1 MTAEPPRNRSR
12 SARRG
17 AHRRTGLPR
26 YSRRRVTVM
35 LVVAAVAFTAIAGKL
50 TVVQLLDAS
59 TYQKTAESQDIRS
72 VVLPAVRG
80 SILAANGDE
89 LAFSE
94 MRPTIFADPGEIT
107 AVSTEASVLAR
118 VLHQPVATLESDLL
132 ERTTYVV
139 LATATSSAVAT
150 KVASLGLPG
159 IGVEQLPV
167 RYHPD
172 GNLAAPLLGAID
184 AAGNGVSGL
193 EYEYNRYLTGHPG
206 ELVTVVDP
214 EGQPVPGGTIHE
226 QPALPGGDV
235 LTTIDPGLEY
245 QVEQTLAADLRRTGG
260 DWATAVVEDV
270 HTGAILAVS
279 DLVAG
284 PNHTAVPASSATAF
298 THVYEPGSVAKLVT
312 VSGALTHHVITPT
325 TVLNIPPALLV
336 NGTYIRDAE
345 AHPDEQLSITGVLA
359 QSSNIGATEIAQRL
373 GAANLLHYEHA
384 YGFGRMVV
392 PGFPG
397 ESAGLVPTLS
407 QFSGTTLATLAFGE
421 AQAVTPVQLAGAYAA
436 IADGGVY
443 HTPHV
448 VGALVGPHG
457 HRHAVPLPAPHRVVP
472 AWVASAMTPMFEQVV
487 SSGTGPNAQ
496 VHGYAIAGKTGTS
509 NIILP
514 DGQYSL
520 TRTDATFAGYYPAQ
534 HPELAAVV
542 VVEGSRM
549 YGAQAAAPAFSE
561 IARDA
566 ILDFGIPSYGPQPA
580 PADTSVPT
588 INGKVE
594 TSLLGY

>member
-1 MTAEPPRNRSR
+1 
-12 SARRG
+12 
-17 AHRRTGLPR
+17 
-26 YSRRRVTVM
+26 M
-35 LVVAAVAFTAIAGKL
+35 LVVAALAFAAVAGKL
-50 TVVQLLDAS
+50 TVIQLLDAS
-59 TYQKTAESQDIRS
+59 SYQRTADSQDIRS
-72 VVLPAVRG
+72 VVIPAVRG

-107 AVSTEASVLAR
+107 SAATEARALSP
-118 VLHQPVATLESDLL
+118 VLHRSVTALEAQLA
-132 ERTTYVV
+132 EHTTYVV
-139 LATATSSAVAT
+139 VAPATSSAVAAEVS
-150 KVASLGLPG
+150 KLALAG

-172 GNLAAPLLGAID
+172 GTLATPLLGAID
-184 AAGNGVSGL
+184 SAGNGVSGL

-206 ELVTVVDP
+206 KLVTVVDP
-214 EGQPVPGGTIHE
+214 EGEPVPGGTLHE
-226 QPALPGGDV
+226 QPAVPGGDV
-235 LTTIDPGLEY
+235 LTTVDPALQY
-245 QVEQTLAADLRRTGG
+245 QVQQTLAADLRRTKG

-284 PNHTAVPASSATAF
+284 ANHSALQPSSATAF

-312 VSGALTHHVITPT
+312 VSGALTHHVISPT
-325 TVLNIPPALLV
+325 TVLDIPPALLV

-345 AHPDEQLSITGVLA
+345 VHPNEQLSITGVLA

-384 YGFGRMVV
+384 YGFGRAVV

-397 ESAGLVPTLS
+397 ESPGIVPALS

-421 AQAVTPVQLAGAYAA
+421 AQAVTPVQLVGAYAA
-436 IADGGVY
+436 IADGGLY
-443 HTPHV
+443 QTPHV
-448 VGALVGPHG
+448 VSALVGPSG
-457 HRHAVPLPAPHRVVP
+457 HRHPVALPAPHRVVP
-472 AWVASAMTPMFEQVV
+472 STVASAMTPMFEQVV

-509 NIILP
+509 NIVLP
-514 DGQYSL
+514 DGQYSQ

-534 HPELAAVV
+534 HPELAEVV
-542 VVEGSRM
+542 VVEGSTM
-549 YGAQAAAPAFSE
+549 YGAQAAAPAFST
-561 IARDA
+561 IAHDA
-566 ILDFGIPSYGPQPA
+566 ILDLGIPSYGPQPA

-588 INGKVE
+588 INGKVD
-594 TSLLGY
+594 TALLGY

>member
-1 MTAEPPRNRSR
+1 
-12 SARRG
+12 
-17 AHRRTGLPR
+17 
-26 YSRRRVTVM
+26 M
-35 LVVAAVAFTAIAGKL
+35 LVVAAVAFAAVAGKL
-50 TVVQLLDAS
+50 TVIQLLDAS
-59 TYQKTAESQDIRS
+59 SYQRTADSQDIRS
-72 VVLPAVRG
+72 VVIPAVRG

-89 LAFSE
+89 LVFSE

-107 AVSTEASVLAR
+107 SAATEASALSP
-118 VLHQPVATLESDLL
+118 VLHRSVSGIESQLS

-139 LATATSSAVAT
+139 LAPATSSTVAAEVS
-150 KVASLGLPG
+150 KLGLAG

-172 GNLAAPLLGAID
+172 GTLAAPLLGAID
-184 AAGNGVSGL
+184 SAGNGVSGL

-206 ELVTVVDP
+206 KLVTVVDP
-214 EGQPVPGGTIHE
+214 EGEPVPGGTLHE
-226 QPALPGGDV
+226 QPAVPGGDV
-235 LTTIDPGLEY
+235 LTTIDPALQY
-245 QVEQTLAADLRRTGG
+245 QVQQTLVADLRRTGG
-260 DWATAVVEDV
+260 DWATAVVENV
-270 HTGAILAVS
+270 HTGALLAVS

-284 PNHTAVPASSATAF
+284 PNHTAVPPSSATAL
-298 THVYEPGSVAKLVT
+298 THVYQPGSVAKLVT
-312 VSGALTHHVITPT
+312 VSGALTHHVISPT

-336 NGTYIRDAE
+336 NGTYIHDAE
-345 AHPDEQLSITGVLA
+345 PHPDEQLSITGVLA

-373 GAANLLHYEHA
+373 GAVNLLHYEHA
-384 YGFGRMVV
+384 YGFGEAVV

-397 ESAGLVPTLS
+397 ESPGIVPTLS

-421 AQAVTPVQLAGAYAA
+421 AQAVTPVQLVGAYAA

-443 HTPHV
+443 QTPHV
-448 VGALVGPHG
+448 VSALVGAHG
-457 HRHAVPLPAPHRVVP
+457 QRHAVALPAPHRVVP
-472 AWVASAMTPMFEQVV
+472 SWVASAMTPMFVQVV

-496 VHGYAIAGKTGTS
+496 VKGYTVAGKTGTS

-514 DGQYSL
+514 DGHYSQ

-534 HPELAAVV
+534 HPELAEVV

-549 YGAQAAAPAFSE
+549 YGAQAAAPAFST

-566 ILDFGIPSYGPQPA
+566 ILDLGIPSYGPQPP

-588 INGKVE
+588 INGKVD
-594 TSLLGY
+594 TALLGY